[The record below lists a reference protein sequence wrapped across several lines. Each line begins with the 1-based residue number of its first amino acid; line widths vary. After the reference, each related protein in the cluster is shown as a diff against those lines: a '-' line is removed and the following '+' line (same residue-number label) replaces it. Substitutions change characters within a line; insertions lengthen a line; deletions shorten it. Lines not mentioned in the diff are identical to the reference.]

1 LEEIENEKI
10 AMTSPVT
17 MSLED
22 SMTVMF
28 MVQKNLIK
36 KRFKAKRIA
45 DRISTRTS
53 KTVAAITL
61 AVGLMI
67 RKSKSIKK
75 LKQPWTLKE

>member
-1 LEEIENEKI
+1 
-10 AMTSPVT
+10 

-28 MVQKNLIK
+28 MVPK
-36 KRFKAKRIA
+36 KFNKETLPAKRIA

-61 AVGLMI
+61 AVGLMTKI
-67 RKSKSIKK
+67 EKYKEK
-75 LKQPWTLKE
+75 LKAALR

>member
-1 LEEIENEKI
+1 
-10 AMTSPVT
+10 

-28 MVQKNLIK
+28 MVPKNLIK

-45 DRISTRTS
+45 DQFRQEPA

-67 RKSKSIKK
+67 RKSKSIKRN
-75 LKQPWTLKE
+75 

>member
-1 LEEIENEKI
+1 VDIFFGNKENEKI

-22 SMTVMF
+22 SMTVF
-28 MVQKNLIK
+28 MVPKNLIK

-61 AVGLMI
+61 AVGLMKI
-67 RKSKSIKK
+67 EKYKD
-75 LKQPWTLKE
+75 

>member
-1 LEEIENEKI
+1 
-10 AMTSPVT
+10 

-28 MVQKNLIK
+28 MVPKNLIK

-53 KTVAAITL
+53 KTVAAITFGGW
-61 AVGLMI
+61 ADDTKI
-67 RKSKSIKK
+67 EKYKEK